1 MTEQHLSS
9 STLRGVFVFGL
20 SAMLAVA
27 CLSSCSSSGSSLPRD
42 EALEQRL
49 TRAGYSVQR
58 GLVKPFRIEDCAELP
73 SCFGN
78 NATSPYA
85 MWWLPPAPGTALP
98 AAEGMGLPPDPEGRS
113 AGWALR
119 ADEAVVY
126 VGRTSPEAAYFS
138 YAPYVFS
145 RQDEQGER
153 QPIFASITDAVNHTH
168 FPDGAFDREIGVI
181 ITGSP
186 ELEAELRRSLRATGL
201 ADADIITFGLP
212 AEQVRFGNGSDADLI
227 MLLQRFALFSDA
239 AAGAAHLDAI
249 PAHVMRVTPSE
260 PREVSAFPVPT
271 RATRATGDSESQL
284 TPALDA
290 LEAAVRARHAG
301 STFTSVPVISASV
314 VSLVLRSE
322 ACLANYSNCL
332 GEISDTVYSAGPASP
347 TGMTANTLFLTDA
360 PGERIVALGVN
371 HAAFGRATYSNM
383 VVMNSARLAGVAAMT
398 SEQMRGSADAL
409 LPDDPDAEYLYAVSI
424 MRDCGD
430 EPYCVEVPTGFPGVD
445 LDEALSFAFRAYV
458 QPGASVSPAPR
469 ELIVERVLHVEP

>member
-1 MTEQHLSS
+1 MIEPSLTP
-9 STLRGVFVFGL
+9 FGL
-20 SAMLAVA
+20 RRFQVFSACALLGTLLA
-27 CLSSCSSSGSSLPRD
+27 SCGSGTSLPRD

-58 GLVKPFRIEDCAELP
+58 GLVRPFRIEDCAELP

-85 MWWLPPAPGTALP
+85 MWWLPPAPGTP
-98 AAEGMGLPPDPEGRS
+98 PPVAEEMGLPPDAEGRS

-186 ELEAELRRSLRATGL
+186 ELEAELRRDLRATGL
-201 ADADIITFGLP
+201 PDADIVTFGLP
-212 AEQVRFGNGSDADLI
+212 SEQVRFGNGSDADLI

-271 RATRATGDSESQL
+271 RATRATGDSEAEL

-290 LEAAVRARHAG
+290 LEAAVRARYAG
-301 STFTSVPVISASV
+301 STFTSVPIISASV

-347 TGMTANTLFLTDA
+347 TGVTSNTLFLTDA

-398 SEQMRGSADAL
+398 SEQMRGSAEAL

-445 LDEALSFAFRAYV
+445 IDEALSFAFRAYV

-469 ELIVERVLHVEP
+469 ELIGERVLHLTP